1 MYPVVN
7 KYIYVLCTV
16 AHHSVDRA
24 IYSRAMSFLNLLR
37 RTKVVTVNDDI
48 RVPSHSITD
57 TLQSCALSLPLSN

>member
-1 MYPVVN
+1 MY
-7 KYIYVLCTV
+7 YV

-57 TLQSCALSLPLSN
+57 KCTTHYRVAPSLSLSLTDLEKLL